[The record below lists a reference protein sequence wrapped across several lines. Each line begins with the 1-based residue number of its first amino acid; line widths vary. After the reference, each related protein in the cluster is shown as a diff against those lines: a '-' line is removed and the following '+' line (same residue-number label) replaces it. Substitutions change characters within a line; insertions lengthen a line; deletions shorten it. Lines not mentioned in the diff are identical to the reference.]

1 MNANWRSGMRQSREI
16 RAMATGW
23 RAALPY
29 AAASMAPIPLL
40 VAAATLGGGWSLA
53 ALLWMSI
60 GVHLADTVL
69 ARIGPA
75 ARSEDIARATGDRI
89 SVALAIA
96 HFVLMAVAVWS
107 LGGAGPLGPWD
118 GLATFL
124 AFGLWFGQVSNAN
137 AHELIH
143 RRERWLFRL
152 GWAVFVSLLYGHHV
166 SAHRLV
172 HHRFVATPDDPNTA
186 RAGEGFYRFL
196 TRAWPGAFL
205 AGYEMER
212 NLRRRARGPGRLN
225 PYAIHVGGALALL
238 VLVTWLFGADGLVA
252 YLLLCA
258 HAQIQ
263 ILLSDY
269 VQHYGLL
276 RRQLPDGRPEP
287 VGPAHSWDAPRGLSG
302 LMMLNAPRHAD
313 HHMHPAK
320 GFGELESPAQSP
332 RLPASLPI
340 MATIALIP
348 PLWRHVMDRR
358 LRRMASA

>member
-1 MNANWRSGMRQSREI
+1 MKADARPGME
-16 RAMATGW
+16 RAQNDKVGAKGW
-23 RAALPY
+23 RAALPHL
-29 AAASMAPIPLL
+29 AATMAPVPLL
-40 VAAATLGGGWSLA
+40 VAAAMLGGGWSLA
-53 ALLWMSI
+53 ALLWMSV
-60 GVHLADTVL
+60 GLHLADAMLV
-69 ARIGPA
+69 RIRPA
-75 ARSEDIARATGDRI
+75 WGADHVAQPVADRV
-89 SVALAIA
+89 SVALALT
-96 HFVLMAVAVWS
+96 HFLLLPLAVWS
-107 LGGAGPLGPWD
+107 LSGAGPLGPWD
-118 GLATFL
+118 GVATFL
-124 AFGLWFGQVSNAN
+124 AFGLWLGQVSNAN

-152 GWAVFVSLLYGHHV
+152 GWAVFVTLLYGHHV

-186 RAGEGFYRFL
+186 RAGEGFYQFL
-196 TRAWPGAFL
+196 IRAWPGAFL

-238 VLVTWLFGADGLVA
+238 VLVTWIFGADGLVA